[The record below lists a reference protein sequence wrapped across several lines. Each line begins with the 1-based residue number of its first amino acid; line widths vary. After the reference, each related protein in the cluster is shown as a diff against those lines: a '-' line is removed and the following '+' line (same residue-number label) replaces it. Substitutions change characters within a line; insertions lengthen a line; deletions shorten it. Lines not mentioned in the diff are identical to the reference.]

1 MDLNIIW
8 FILIVVLFTGFFI
21 LEGFDYGVGM
31 LMIGR
36 NENERTQFI
45 RSIGPVWDANEV
57 WMITAGGA
65 AFAAFPHFYATLFST
80 AYLALFLM
88 LIALILRGVAFEL
101 RGKFD
106 RRDWKLMWDGA
117 IIFGS
122 FLPALLWGV
131 AIANLLRGLPIDSQM
146 HYAGNFF
153 NLLSPYTILAGVMFV
168 LLFTFHGINFLML
181 RLADKRIWLD
191 LQRKGKCVGAA
202 AWLVYVLFIIA
213 SMYETDIL
221 SKTVG
226 VIIFAVAAGTLSVS
240 WDFLREGKQKSAFI
254 TTTVTIAI
262 TTIGFFVALF
272 PRLMVSSLSPEWS
285 LTIYNSASTTS
296 TLLIM
301 TVAALIL
308 VPIVLAYQFWTYKTF
323 KERIAPIN

>member
-8 FILIVVLFTGFFI
+8 FVLIVVLFTGFFI

-31 LMIGR
+31 LLIGR
-36 NENERTQFI
+36 NEKERTQLI

-101 RGKFD
+101 RGKFNKP
-106 RRDWKLMWDGA
+106 DWKLMWDGA

-153 NLLSPYTILAGVMFV
+153 NLLSPYTILTGIMFV
-168 LLFTFHGINFLML
+168 LLFAFHGINFLML
-181 RLADKRIWLD
+181 RLADKRILLD
-191 LQRKGKCVGAA
+191 LQRKGKCIGAV
-202 AWLVYVLFIIA
+202 AWLVYILFIFA
-213 SMYETDIL
+213 SAYETDIL

-226 VIIFAVAAGTLSVS
+226 VVIFAVAAGTLSAS
-240 WDFLREGKQKSAFI
+240 WDFLREGKQKSAFF
-254 TTTVTIAI
+254 TTTVAIAI
-262 TTIGFFVALF
+262 TTVGFFVALF

-285 LTIYNSASTTS
+285 LTIYNSASTPS

-301 TVAALIL
+301 TVAAVIL

>member
-1 MDLNIIW
+1 MDWNVIW
-8 FILIVVLFTGFFI
+8 FVLIVVLFTGFFI

-36 NENERTQFI
+36 SEKERTQLI

-65 AFAAFPHFYATLFST
+65 AFAAFPHFYATMFST
-80 AYLALFLM
+80 FYLALFLM
-88 LIALILRGVAFEL
+88 LFALIMRGVAF
-101 RGKFD
+101 
-106 RRDWKLMWDGA
+106 KLMWDGA

-153 NLLSPYTILAGVMFV
+153 NLLSPYTILTGIMFV
-168 LLFTFHGINFLML
+168 LLFAFHGINFLML
-181 RLADKRIWLD
+181 RLADKRILLD
-191 LQRKGKCVGAA
+191 LQRKGKCIGAV
-202 AWLVYVLFIIA
+202 AWLVYILFIFA
-213 SMYETDIL
+213 SAYETDIL

-226 VIIFAVAAGTLSVS
+226 VVIFAVAAGTLSAS
-240 WDFLREGKQKSAFI
+240 WDFLREGKQKSAFF
-254 TTTVTIAI
+254 TTTVAIAI
-262 TTIGFFVALF
+262 TTVGFFVALF

-285 LTIYNSASTTS
+285 LTIYNSASTPG

-301 TVAALIL
+301 TVAAVIL

>member
-8 FILIVVLFTGFFI
+8 FVLIVVLFTGFFI

-36 NENERTQFI
+36 NENERTQLI

-106 RRDWKLMWDGA
+106 RRDWKCMWDGA

-153 NLLSPYTILAGVMFV
+153 NLLSPYTILTGIMFV

-191 LQRKGKCVGAA
+191 LQRKGKCIGAL
-202 AWLVYVLFIIA
+202 AWLVYILFIFA
-213 SMYETDIL
+213 SAYETDIL

-226 VIIFAVAAGTLSVS
+226 VVIFAVAAGTLSAS
-240 WDFLREGKQKSAFI
+240 WDFLREGRQKSAFI
-254 TTTVTIAI
+254 TTTLAIAI

-285 LTIYNSASTTS
+285 LTIYNSASTPS